1 MGSVKRRKH
10 FAAGRSHLKGMK
22 NKRASRKPKGEGAKS
37 SPHWLRREAPITI
50 CANWKTRLETALR
63 GILEFC
69 VTRGDD
75 EAVTKAISADAR
87 IFMELVEKSGVLTEA
102 SLLIA
107 LPDPEDLEMI
117 KLGCWT
123 SVYLRALFTD
133 WTEADQWVKAAVK
146 WTTEMGTPI
155 ARLFDRCGV
164 VCLHDSPANVLEFR
178 VIRC

>member
-87 IFMELVEKSGVLTEA
+87 IFME
-102 SLLIA
+102 I
-107 LPDPEDLEMI
+107 LE
-117 KLGCWT
+117 G
-123 SVYLRALFTD
+123 
-133 WTEADQWVKAAVK
+133 ADRPRQ
-146 WTTEMGTPI
+146 
-155 ARLFDRCGV
+155 R
-164 VCLHDSPANVLEFR
+164 
-178 VIRC
+178 